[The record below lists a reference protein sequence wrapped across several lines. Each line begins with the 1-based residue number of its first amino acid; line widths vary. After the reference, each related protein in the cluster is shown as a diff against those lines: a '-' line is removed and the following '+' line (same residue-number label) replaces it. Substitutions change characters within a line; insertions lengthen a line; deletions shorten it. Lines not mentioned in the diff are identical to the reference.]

1 MVSEYMSI
9 KTERYMKAIG
19 SMTRNMEMEL
29 KNGQM
34 VVITKD
40 NIFKGSVMVKV
51 LLIGHLVAPM
61 MVNLKIIN

>member
-1 MVSEYMSI
+1 
-9 KTERYMKAIG
+9 MKAIG